1 MASSNVRLSIVLP
14 CYNEAIGLP
23 SLVARYDEAG
33 HGVPFELILVD
44 NGSADDTPRVV
55 AELIAR
61 YQFARTLR
69 VEKNQGYGNGIL
81 AGLRATRGEAV
92 CWSHAD
98 LQTDPAD
105 VFRAWDLYRQSG
117 QPQRTMIKGRRSGRR
132 LADRVITW
140 GMQTTATLLLRT
152 PMYEIN
158 AQPKLFHR
166 DLLRALVDAP
176 LDWSLDLY
184 ALYAAKRCGWRVVT
198 FPVAF
203 PPRQH
208 GTSNWASSW
217 KSKYRTIARSLR
229 YLITLARQ
237 PRPQLAASEAA
248 FLNSRAPHA
257 DRAA

>member
-1 MASSNVRLSIVLP
+1 MSNSTVRLSVVLP
-14 CYNEAIGLP
+14 CYNEALGLP
-23 SLVARYDEAG
+23 SLAARYAETG

-44 NGSADDTPRVV
+44 NGSADDTPRVMADLV
-55 AELIAR
+55 AQ
-61 YQFARTLR
+61 YPFARTVR
-69 VEKNQGYGNGIL
+69 VVKNQGYGNGIL
-81 AGLRATRGEAV
+81 TGLRAARGEAV

-105 VFRAWDLYRQSG
+105 VFRAWDLYRQAS
-117 QPQRTMIKGRRSGRR
+117 QPQRMLVKGRRSGRR
-132 LADRVITW
+132 LTDRVITW

-176 LDWSLDLY
+176 LDWSLDVY

-217 KSKYRTIARSLR
+217 KSKYRTIARSIK
-229 YLITLARQ
+229 YLATLARQ
-237 PRPQLAASEAA
+237 PRPQLAANEAA
-248 FLNSRAPHA
+248 FINGPTK
-257 DRAA
+257 RAA